1 MQSPSDYILED
12 FSIISAKLN
21 SPLSITGLIGELAI
35 FESLALPY
43 LTGKVLI
50 RDDARLYDGI
60 EINGTETCRISLK
73 CSMENSKTITKYFNF
88 HSVASTTKTS
98 DTVEILSLQLIE
110 TNAFNNSAI
119 SVNKA
124 YKGTADAIIKK
135 ILADHLFIDNDDNT
149 RSISGIAGPAVKPYQ
164 EPFKCII
171 ANKTPFAACKW
182 IMNKMTTSMGL
193 PYYLYST
200 LNGDNLQLRSFEEM
214 LTSKPWNSDNPYR
227 YNIAHAQSPGH
238 NQENMIF
245 NVMQYAIA
253 DKENVVKLLNTG
265 SIGSETNVTDIT
277 SGQQIKFH
285 HDVDRTLVDLI
296 EANIINSSE
305 NPIHHSFYRV
315 ASNDKISEMNNYSIS
330 KIIGNNTYNGIRNYH
345 EENNSGALKLYAMQ
359 KAINNL
365 MFKSSINFSVH
376 GLPYLP
382 YENASLGRKIR
393 FEYTATDQFGPQVDK
408 KRSGDYVI
416 YSARHLFADKR
427 HTVDMTAVKLG
438 STK

>member
-12 FSIISAKLN
+12 FSIISAKLS

-50 RDDARLYDGI
+50 RDDARLYDGL
-60 EINGTETCRISLK
+60 EING
-73 CSMENSKTITKYFNF
+73 
-88 HSVASTTKTS
+88 
-98 DTVEILSLQLIE
+98 
-110 TNAFNNSAI
+110 I
-119 SVNKA
+119 SVNKS
-124 YKGTADAIIKK
+124 YKGTPDAIIKK

-227 YNIAHAQSPGH
+227 YNIAHAQSPGG

-245 NVMQYAIA
+245 NVMQYAVA

-277 SGQQIKFH
+277 SGQQMKFH

-296 EANIINSSE
+296 EANIINSS
-305 NPIHHSFYRV
+305 
-315 ASNDKISEMNNYSIS
+315 NYMLC
-330 KIIGNNTYNGIRNYH
+330 KKPLII
-345 EENNSGALKLYAMQ
+345 
-359 KAINNL
+359 
-365 MFKSSINFSVH
+365 
-376 GLPYLP
+376 
-382 YENASLGRKIR
+382 
-393 FEYTATDQFGPQVDK
+393 
-408 KRSGDYVI
+408 
-416 YSARHLFADKR
+416 
-427 HTVDMTAVKLG
+427 
-438 STK
+438 